1 MFYVIQDNQVKFIVE
16 DGGDA
21 SPYNDVEEYTVL
33 EGNVGTYYDLKQ
45 YKVLLIPPKPTEG
58 GEYIWT
64 GQEWSEVSRP
74 NENVYSFPD
83 FTGLLESLRG
93 SDVWNKIIADGGKTL
108 KVNIAVTLLIAAVT
122 ATKNIAGIK
131 EALKAY
137 HSAVTDSAQTVPFS
151 KEQQQELQEKLDE
164 CNININ
170 LKELLTDA

>member
-1 MFYVIQDNQVKFIVE
+1 MFYVIQDNQVKFVVE
-16 DGGDA
+16 EGSDA
-21 SPYNDVEEYTVL
+21 SPYKDVEGYTVL
-33 EGNVGTYYDLKQ
+33 EGDVETYYDLKEC
-45 YKVLLIPPKPTEG
+45 KVLIIPPKPIQ

-74 NENVYSFPD
+74 NENVYSLPD

-122 ATKNIAGIK
+122 ATKNISGIK

-137 HSAVTDSAQTVPFS
+137 HSAVTDSAQTVPLS
-151 KEQQQELQEKLDE
+151 KEQQQELQEKLDQ